1 MAAKVTS
8 NKTRKPGSLGL
19 SIEALEQFAA
29 RRATSQAG
37 FLLLIPNILAN
48 AHRWT
53 HMRLLNR
60 LAVALV
66 LPLASCAIGPSSS
79 SDTGFGA
86 SPAIPAPQSTLIP
99 MVNIAP
105 VQPRAAGSLPTAP
118 PGFAVTEFA
127 SGLAH
132 PRWLYTLPNGDVLV
146 AESDAPKEHDEGSG
160 IFGWVRRQVMLR
172 AGAGV
177 PSPDRIVLLRDANG
191 SGVAQMQTVFL
202 RGLHSPFGMALIG
215 NQLYVADTDALLR
228 FDYVTGATSIATPGV
243 KVADLPAGPIN
254 HHWTKNILADRSGKH
269 LYITVGSNSNAG
281 ENGVDAEEGRARIL
295 EFDVESGRVRPYA
308 TGLRNANGL
317 SWQPESSALWTTVN
331 ERDDLGNDLV
341 PDYMTAVKDRAF
353 YGFPYSYY
361 GQHID
366 TRVKPQRP
374 DMVAKAIAPD
384 YALGNHTASLGLVFY
399 DQTLFPPHYRGG
411 AFVGQHGS
419 WNRKPRTGYKVVFV
433 AFVDGKPVGAPEDFL
448 SGFLT
453 ADGNAIGRPVGVA
466 LDAHGALLVADD
478 VGNAVWRVAPR
489 DKVKSADIAPAGK

>member
-1 MAAKVTS
+1 M
-8 NKTRKPGSLGL
+8 
-19 SIEALEQFAA
+19 
-29 RRATSQAG
+29 
-37 FLLLIPNILAN
+37 
-48 AHRWT
+48 
-53 HMRLLNR
+53 
-60 LAVALV
+60 V
-66 LPLASCAIGPSSS
+66 LPLASCAIGSSSS

-86 SPAIPAPQSTLIP
+86 SPAIPAPESTLLP

-105 VQPRAAGSLPTAP
+105 VQSRPAGFMPTAP
-118 PGFAVTEFA
+118 AGFAVTEFA
-127 SGLAH
+127 GGLAH

-146 AESDAPKEHDEGSG
+146 AESDAPKVHDKGSG
-160 IFGWVRRQVMLR
+160 ISGWIRRQVMKR

-177 PSPDRIVLLRDANG
+177 PSPECIVLLRDADG
-191 SGVAQMQTVFL
+191 SGVAQMHTVFL

-228 FDYVTGATSIATPGV
+228 FDYVTGATTITNSGV

-295 EFDVESGRVRPYA
+295 EFDMYTGRLRPYA

-317 SWQPESSALWTTVN
+317 SWQPDSGALWTAVN
-331 ERDDLGNDLV
+331 ERDDLGNNLV
-341 PDYMTAVKDRAF
+341 PDYMTAVKDGAF

-366 TRVKPQRP
+366 TRVTPQRP
-374 DMVAKAIAPD
+374 DLVAKAIAPD

-399 DQTLFPPHYRGG
+399 DRTLFPAHYRGG

-433 AFVDGKPVGAPEDFL
+433 PFVDGKPASAPEDFL

-453 ADGNAIGRPVGVA
+453 ADGHALGRPVGVA
-466 LDAHGALLVADD
+466 LDTHGGLLVADD

-489 DKVKSADIAPAGK
+489 DKGKSADIASAGK

>member
-1 MAAKVTS
+1 
-8 NKTRKPGSLGL
+8 
-19 SIEALEQFAA
+19 
-29 RRATSQAG
+29 
-37 FLLLIPNILAN
+37 
-48 AHRWT
+48 
-53 HMRLLNR
+53 MRLLGR
-60 LAVALV
+60 LAISMVI
-66 LPLASCAIGPSSS
+66 PLASCAVGPSSS

-86 SPAIPAPQSTLIP
+86 SPAMPEPESSLIP

-105 VQPRAAGSLPTAP
+105 VQARPDGFVPHAP
-118 PGFAVTEFA
+118 AGFAVTEFA

-160 IFGWVRRQVMLR
+160 LFGWVRKQIMKR

-177 PSPDRIVLLRDANG
+177 PSPDRIVLLRDADG
-191 SGVAQMQTVFL
+191 SGVARVQTVFL

-228 FDYVTGATSIATPGV
+228 FDYVMGATQTTRPGV
-243 KVADLPAGPIN
+243 KVIDLPAGPIN
-254 HHWTKNILADRSGKH
+254 HHWTKNILADRAGKH

-295 EFDVESGRVRPYA
+295 IFDIDTGHLRPYA

-317 SWQPESSALWTTVN
+317 SWQPDSGALWTAVN
-331 ERDDLGNDLV
+331 ERDDLGNNLV
-341 PDYMTAVKDRAF
+341 PDYMTAVKDGAS

-361 GQHID
+361 GQHTD

-374 DMVAKAIAPD
+374 DLVAQASVPD

-399 DQTLFPPHYRGG
+399 DRTLFPAHYRGG

-433 AFVDGKPVGAPEDFL
+433 PFVDGKPAGVPEDFL

-453 ADGNAIGRPVGVA
+453 ADGFAVGRPVGVA
-466 LDAHGALLVADD
+466 LDLHGALLVADD
-478 VGNAVWRVAPR
+478 VGNAVWRIAPR
-489 DKVKSADIAPAGK
+489 NKIKSVDIAPAGE